1 MDFSAGRRSD
11 SMFIKLPSI
20 APKMK
25 KKIIQLISMKYIV
38 AFFGRTVKRVY
49 IRKYWRDIYKWAQG
63 VL

>member
-1 MDFSAGRRSD
+1 
-11 SMFIKLPSI
+11 MFIKLPRT
-20 APKMK
+20 APSRK
-25 KKIIQLISMKYIV
+25 KKITQPINIKYIV

>member
-1 MDFSAGRRSD
+1 
-11 SMFIKLPSI
+11 MFIKLPSI